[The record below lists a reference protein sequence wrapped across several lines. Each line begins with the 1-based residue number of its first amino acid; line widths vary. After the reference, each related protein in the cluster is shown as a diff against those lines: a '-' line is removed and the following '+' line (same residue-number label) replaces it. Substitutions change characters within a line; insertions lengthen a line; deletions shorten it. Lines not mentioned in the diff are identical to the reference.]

1 MLLYVNKT
9 NKFAQYI
16 VLTTSTRP
24 VSCDTNIT
32 PIITAIVIRVRVSGS
47 DDLEHGTIRRA
58 LVLVTTLPLQV

>member
-1 MLLYVNKT
+1 MLKILM
-9 NKFAQYI
+9 KFVRRVSGI
-16 VLTTSTRP
+16 TSTRP